1 MATLRCGKEAKS
13 ANEETVFIGLLCH
26 RAGRNVF
33 YLSVRSS
40 VRPFVCYQTC
50 EYDILKTNELI
61 LIQIRIG
68 GRCGKEMKGSTSGVS
83 RRPKLWMTGRSIS
96 LDHLWLSSFSSFHEH
111 LSA

>member
-68 GRCGKEMKGSTSGVS
+68 GRCGKGMKGSTSGVS
-83 RRPKLWMTGRSIS
+83 RSKVTLQSAEAIIYSSLFTIHGRSKMIIIIK
-96 LDHLWLSSFSSFHEH
+96 
-111 LSA
+111 